1 MCQRLKGL
9 AEKASM
15 MVAVRRRTARKKMP
29 MQPTV
34 VGVDEGGEDE
44 TATLVMSARRRES
57 ERVDGKSTT
66 GPDNPWVAAAV
77 LEEDSAMLD

>member
-15 MVAVRRRTARKKMP
+15 MVAVHRRTARKKMP

-34 VGVDEGGEDE
+34 VGVGEGGKDE
-44 TATLVMSARRRES
+44 TATLAMRLCWLKA
-57 ERVDGKSTT
+57 ER
-66 GPDNPWVAAAV
+66 
-77 LEEDSAMLD
+77 

>member
-15 MVAVRRRTARKKMP
+15 MVAVHRRTARKKMP

-44 TATLVMSARRRES
+44 TATL
-57 ERVDGKSTT
+57 
-66 GPDNPWVAAAV
+66 
-77 LEEDSAMLD
+77 AMRLC